1 MASIVAALVRVMTS
15 QPRFFF
21 HALTL
26 EEVRSVFLA
35 LSLAIVPTG
44 ALAVWFQRDGAAA
57 ASWLRG
63 GAIALPLVALYRF
76 VPTWWRR
83 RRRAAAWRQD
93 MVGLVAVVT
102 GANGDLGV
110 HTTTEL
116 VRRGAT
122 VVMACRDV
130 KRGEAARD
138 AVMQQCAGEGCV
150 GSAQVCGGC
159 VWISRHDA
167 ALSSTP
173 LLPLPLLP
181 PLPPVFHHRCHR
193 RRRRRCRRRRHHHHH
208 HHHPTTTTTTTAV
221 AAVAYTIEGRHVV

>member
-1 MASIVAALVRVMTS
+1 MPVLLDQGDKVPNTVPNGSAVCFRTNRDWRRGLPHASSTQRGYIQCNTLREFPSFPRESQPGTPVLLPMASIVAALVRVMTS

-102 GANGDLGV
+102 GRAPMV
-110 HTTTEL
+110 TW
-116 VRRGAT
+116 
-122 VVMACRDV
+122 AC
-130 KRGEAARD
+130 
-138 AVMQQCAGEGCV
+138 
-150 GSAQVCGGC
+150 
-159 VWISRHDA
+159 
-167 ALSSTP
+167 T
-173 LLPLPLLP
+173 
-181 PLPPVFHHRCHR
+181 R
-193 RRRRRCRRRRHHHHH
+193 RRSWC
-208 HHHPTTTTTTTAV
+208 AV
-221 AAVAYTIEGRHVV
+221 VPPSSWRVAT

>member
-35 LSLAIVPTG
+35 LSLAIVPAG

-102 GANGDLGV
+102 GRAPMV
-110 HTTTEL
+110 TW
-116 VRRGAT
+116 
-122 VVMACRDV
+122 AC
-130 KRGEAARD
+130 
-138 AVMQQCAGEGCV
+138 
-150 GSAQVCGGC
+150 
-159 VWISRHDA
+159 
-167 ALSSTP
+167 T
-173 LLPLPLLP
+173 
-181 PLPPVFHHRCHR
+181 R
-193 RRRRRCRRRRHHHHH
+193 RRSWCAAAPPSSWR
-208 HHHPTTTTTTTAV
+208 V
-221 AAVAYTIEGRHVV
+221 AT